1 MKTLTKSIRQDT
13 VLADLVEDYKVS
25 PMAQTPVPVEPNP
38 VHISHLCDLLEHY
51 LEPEQIREVYRAYL
65 FSAKA
70 HEGQWRRSGEAYIFH
85 PVAVAYLLGR
95 MRMDVQTIVAA
106 LLHDVLEDTDITKLE
121 LSQQFGEQVAEL
133 VDGVSKLNRMP
144 SQTREQRQA
153 DSFRKMMVAMSRDLR
168 VIIIK
173 LADRLHNMRTL
184 GVMKPDSRR
193 RIAKETLEI
202 YAPIAH
208 RLGMNEIRCELQ
220 DLSFSALYP
229 HRHKVLLQNLCKL
242 KQERHEFSIATQTA
256 LSERLE
262 KLGVYA
268 EVQEHKPNIYITYL
282 QMKEKKATEAN
293 RKTFLQVTKK
303 LAIQVIVKNIDA
315 CYRVLGV
322 AHTLYKPA
330 IDKFKDHI
338 AVPKTNG
345 YQSIH
350 TELVSSSGEV
360 QIIIGTQAMHEL
372 AEKGVTSYGLYQFNP
387 RTGEATGAQ
396 QFTIEWLKNL
406 AVIQNTAGE
415 DSQIFIDHVKMDLFP
430 EEVYVFTPTGK
441 IINLP
446 KNATPVDFAYAVHTD
461 IGHRCV
467 AALVNNKLVP
477 LYKSLENGQV
487 VKIHTSKGERPK
499 SSWLD
504 FVRTARARS
513 QIHQYLK
520 SLDDTESLKIGQQ
533 LLDEY
538 LHQYHLSITTLTK
551 AQKQHACQTF
561 KVANFDNLL
570 KQIAWGE
577 VTAILVAQRLSE
589 YTGCAEQNEHHP
601 YSLAVG
607 NTEGN
612 LVNYAQCCCPLP
624 DDEIVGILQQGRG
637 IMVHTNDCKKIAEY
651 YKQPELLLMVQWEK
665 EIQQVFYVGLHVEVR
680 NQSGVL
686 AQIANVLA
694 ELGVNIEKL
703 SNENRDA
710 STSLL
715 KLCLCLRDRK
725 QLANVMR
732 KLRRLSVVTH
742 IQRHGLV

>member
-1 MKTLTKSIRQDT
+1 MTTLMKSILQGT
-13 VLADLVEDYKVS
+13 VLADLVEDYKTS
-25 PMAQTPVPVEPNP
+25 PMAHPLASVEPNP
-38 VHISHLCDLLEHY
+38 VHINHLCDLLEQY
-51 LEPEQIREVYRAYL
+51 LEPEQIQEVYRAYQV
-65 FSAKA
+65 SEKA
-70 HEGQWRRSGEAYIFH
+70 HEGQLRRSGEAYIFH

-106 LLHDVLEDTDITKLE
+106 LLHDVLEDTDISKEE
-121 LSQQFGEQVAEL
+121 LCQQFGEQVAEL
-133 VDGVSKLNRMP
+133 VDGVSKLSRMP

-229 HRHKVLLQNLCKL
+229 HRHKVLLQHLCQL
-242 KQERHEFSIATQTA
+242 KQERYESSIATQSA
-256 LSERLE
+256 LLERLE

-268 EVQEHKPNIYITYL
+268 EVDQRKPNIYITYL

-293 RKTFLQVTKK
+293 RKTFQQVTKK
-303 LAIQVIVKNIDA
+303 LAIHATVKNIDA

-330 IDKFKDHI
+330 IDKFKDYI

-345 YQSIH
+345 YQSLH
-350 TELVSSSGEV
+350 TELVSPFGEI
-360 QIIIGTQAMHEL
+360 QITIGTYSMHEL
-372 AEKGVTSYGLYQFNP
+372 AEKGITSYGLYQFNP
-387 RTGEATGAQ
+387 GTGEATNAQ

-406 AVIQNTAGE
+406 AVIQKTAGE

-430 EEVYVFTPTGK
+430 EEVYVFTPKGK

-467 AALVNNKLVP
+467 AALVNNQLVP
-477 LYKSLENGQV
+477 LYKPLENGQV

-520 SLDDTESLKIGQQ
+520 GLDDIDSLKIGQQ
-533 LLDEY
+533 LLDKHLY
-538 LHQYHLSITTLTK
+538 NYHLAIATLTD
-551 AQKQHACQTF
+551 AQKEHIRQIF
-561 KVANFDNLL
+561 KATSFDNLL
-570 KQIAWGE
+570 KQIAWGD
-577 VTAILVAQRLSE
+577 VGAVWVAQRLSE
-589 YTGCAEQNEHHP
+589 STDCAQPKKESSSP
-601 YSLAVG
+601 LLVG

-612 LVNYAQCCCPLP
+612 LINYARCCCPLP
-624 DDEIVGILQQGRG
+624 DDEIVGILQQGQG
-637 IMVHTNDCKKIAEY
+637 ITVHTNDCKKIAEY

-665 EIQQVFYVGLHVEVR
+665 EIQRIFHVGLHVEVH
-680 NQSGVL
+680 NQSGAL

-725 QLANVMR
+725 QLASVMR
-732 KLRRLSVVTH
+732 RLWRLSVVTH
-742 IQRHGLV
+742 IQRHGLT

>member
-1 MKTLTKSIRQDT
+1 MILTPAPI
-13 VLADLVEDYKVS
+13 
-25 PMAQTPVPVEPNP
+25 EPNP
-38 VHISHLCDLLEHY
+38 VHISHLCDLLELY

-65 FSAKA
+65 FSASA
-70 HEGQWRRSGEAYIFH
+70 HEGQLRRSGEPYIMH

-106 LLHDVLEDTDITKLE
+106 LLHDVLEDTDVSKEE
-121 LSQQFGEQVAEL
+121 LCQLFGEPVAEL
-133 VDGVSKLNRMP
+133 VDGVSKLGQMP
-144 SQTREQRQA
+144 AQTREQRQA
-153 DSFRKMMVAMSRDLR
+153 DSFRKMIVAMSRDLR

-184 GVMKPDSRR
+184 GVMQPESRR

-208 RLGMNEIRCELQ
+208 RLGMNAVRCELQ

-229 HRHKVLLQNLCKL
+229 HRHKVLLQNLCQQ
-242 KQERHEFSIATQTA
+242 KQERYEQSIGVQTA

-262 KLGVYA
+262 KMGVHA
-268 EVQEHKPNIYITYL
+268 EIHERKPNLYIIYL

-293 RKTFLQVTKK
+293 RKTFQQVTKQ
-303 LAIQVIVKNIDA
+303 LALQVVVKNIDA

-322 AHTLYKPA
+322 AHLLHKPA
-330 IDKFKDHI
+330 TDKFKDYI
-338 AVPKTNG
+338 AIPKTNG
-345 YQSIH
+345 YQALH
-350 TELVSSSGEV
+350 TELVSPAGEI
-360 QIIIGTQAMHEL
+360 QLTIGTQTMHEL
-372 AEKGVTSYGLYQFNP
+372 AENGITSYGLYQFNP
-387 RTGEATGAQ
+387 STDETSSTQ

-406 AVIQNTAGE
+406 AVIQKTAGE

-430 EEVYVFTPTGK
+430 EEVYVFTPKGK

-446 KNATPVDFAYAVHTD
+446 KNATPVDFAYAGQTD
-461 IGHRCV
+461 IGHRCI
-467 AALVNNKLVP
+467 AAWVNNQYVSLYQP
-477 LYKSLENGQV
+477 LANGQV
-487 VKIHTSKGERPK
+487 VKIHTAKGARPN

-533 LLDEY
+533 LLDKY
-538 LHQYHLSITTLTK
+538 LCQFALTVSTLTDAHKDHAVQIFK
-551 AQKQHACQTF
+551 ATD
-561 KVANFDNLL
+561 FDNILR
-570 KQIAWGE
+570 QIAWGDIM
-577 VTAILVAQRLSE
+577 AMLVAQRISE
-589 YTGCAEQNEHHP
+589 HTGQLQQDEHSVH
-601 YSLAVG
+601 SLYIG

-612 LVNYAQCCCPLP
+612 LVHYAHCCCPLP
-624 DDEIVGILQQGRG
+624 DDKIVGILQQGRG
-637 IMVHTNDCKKIAEY
+637 ITVHTSDCKKIAEF

-665 EIQQVFYVGLHVEVR
+665 TIKQDFHVGLQVEVH
-680 NQSGVL
+680 NKSGAL
-686 AQIANVLA
+686 AQIATVLA

-710 STSLL
+710 ATSLL
-715 KLCLCLRDRK
+715 KLCLCIRDRK
-725 QLANVMR
+725 QLASVMR

-742 IQRHGLV
+742 IQRHGMA